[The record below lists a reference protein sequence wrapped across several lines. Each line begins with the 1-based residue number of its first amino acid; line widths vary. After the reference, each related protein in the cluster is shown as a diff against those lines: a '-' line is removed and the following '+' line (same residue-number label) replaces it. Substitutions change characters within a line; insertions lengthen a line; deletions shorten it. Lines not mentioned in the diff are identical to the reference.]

1 MSRVLAAVC
10 LSCLAAS
17 IAVTALGRSD
27 GAHAQVPLPPV
38 PPVQTVPPVAEQL
51 VLQVGD
57 TLRVDGARLGCQ
69 VTDRGGRPTI
79 ECRRDGRL
87 AGTYGTFIDS
97 RKVTVARFRN
107 PTTAQTIV
115 TARHGGRWRACRAPG
130 RASAAQGTCR

>member
-38 PPVQTVPPVAEQL
+38 PPVAEQF